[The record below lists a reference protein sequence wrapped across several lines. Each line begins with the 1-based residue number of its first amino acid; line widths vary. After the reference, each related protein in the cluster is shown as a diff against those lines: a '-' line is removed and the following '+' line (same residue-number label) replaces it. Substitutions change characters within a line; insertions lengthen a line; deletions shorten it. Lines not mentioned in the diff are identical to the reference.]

1 MSDKLIE
8 KIMLENKSLREQI
21 TKLKSHVESLKS
33 ELSDLRSDVVVQR
46 AEARNRP

>member
-21 TKLKSHVESLKS
+21 AKLKSHVESLKS
-33 ELSDLRSDVVVQR
+33 ELSELRSDVVVQR
-46 AEARNRP
+46 ALARNRP